1 MLLLAIRCSLIAC
14 TYTILISHFVY
25 RYLAVLGSIFINR
38 LFPYFMIVTLLF
50 CVIAS
55 MFWIMIAYFVAV
67 PNFEVRHY
75 IQQNMYEIYGADSIT
90 LNFFALLYQESTLET
105 EIKSWIGV
113 IAGSLVSILSIF
125 ILMILKFQI
134 RKKLQSDRYRMSAGT
149 AKMQLELLRSLVVQT
164 VIPIIFSLAPCMLSW
179 FTPMFNL
186 KLDKWLNYT
195 SAVPLSAFP
204 FIDPFAVILCLPA
217 FRRRLLGNAKPNTVV
232 VSVASVI

>member
-90 LNFFALLYQESTLET
+90 LNFFALLY
-105 EIKSWIGV
+105 
-113 IAGSLVSILSIF
+113 
-125 ILMILKFQI
+125 QI